1 MSTSPSDK
9 FFAPWFTIL
18 FGVALVGGVIAGGVF
33 WEQYQ
38 AVVDDPER
46 AERLLRFVVVSFGLG
61 PVLLA
66 FRWFAL
72 KGRK

>member
-1 MSTSPSDK
+1 MSDNRQHQ
-9 FFAPWFTIL
+9 FFVPWFTVL
-18 FGVALVGGVIAGGVF
+18 FAIGLVGGVLAGTVF

-46 AERLLRFVVVSFGLG
+46 SERLLRFVVVSFALG

-72 KGRK
+72 RGRK